1 MSNISS
7 NLISSIFTNSI
18 TVIFLIA
25 ITLYML
31 VRILENRNLY
41 NFINTELIELNSNYK
56 NSKLYINAKSKYSVY
71 QQENPYLEI
80 NMTSFIEE
88 VASDFRHKNKPM
100 IEEIR
105 SIKGASSTCILLGV
119 LGTFVGLSMM
129 LLNVDTKNIIDS
141 LPNTISSMQTAFTTS
156 IFGIICSMI
165 INFSTKINNC
175 EHVMV
180 QIMLKLENLITSD
193 VTHVKSERVDSKI
206 EEVKSTIK
214 QISKSIEAIERFDKI
229 SKDLTEFNEEFI
241 GGIEVLK
248 GLLEGSQNSIKTFD
262 QNIRKL
268 DKQFNI
274 LNIKFNRL
282 FENYDKQEDI
292 NKEIL
297 LDIKESAKSIY
308 DLTENQYRV
317 SEYMRNLSATFGLYE
332 RSAQDLLL
340 KLVDREDNI
349 IDNQRDIYDR
359 KISLEEDLSNLST
372 IISNASK
379 DIEDKLDMMF
389 NYLDLYKEASG
400 ISSIKDK
407 NYIVPSNE
415 EIYEIEK
422 EYSIIKDIDEDDL
435 ND

>member
-1 MSNISS
+1 
-7 NLISSIFTNSI
+7 
-18 TVIFLIA
+18 
-25 ITLYML
+25 
-31 VRILENRNLY
+31 
-41 NFINTELIELNSNYK
+41 
-56 NSKLYINAKSKYSVY
+56 
-71 QQENPYLEI
+71 
-80 NMTSFIEE
+80 
-88 VASDFRHKNKPM
+88 
-100 IEEIR
+100 
-105 SIKGASSTCILLGV
+105 
-119 LGTFVGLSMM
+119 
-129 LLNVDTKNIIDS
+129 
-141 LPNTISSMQTAFTTS
+141 
-156 IFGIICSMI
+156 
-165 INFSTKINNC
+165 
-175 EHVMV
+175 MV

-206 EEVKSTIK
+206 EEVKNTIK

-359 KISLEEDLSNLST
+359 KISLEEDLNNLST